1 MLAPVFP
8 VFSRKG
14 DQGNLAG
21 LFNRGCHNA
30 LMFRTGARLAAWA
43 DFAIFGDI
51 APDKIHFFVVNRQGL
66 ICTELAI
73 LGLCKEAAFASRLR
87 SL

>member
-8 VFSRKG
+8 VFSRER
-14 DQGNLAG
+14 DQGDLAG
-21 LFNRGCHNA
+21 LFDCHCHNA
-30 LMFRTGARLAAWA
+30 LMFRARARLAAWP

-51 APDKIHFFVVNRQGL
+51 APDEIDFLVVNRQGL

-73 LGLCKEAAFASRLR
+73 LGLCKEAAFASCLR